1 MHLTH
6 YPTQG
11 GLHMTNNTNPYNI
24 IPRTAKEMEEIVIM
38 IRLHLYNEGLSCG
51 AKAIRQQ
58 LEDAC
63 ETPIPSLST
72 INRILHRNSL
82 THGRTGH
89 YD

>member
-1 MHLTH
+1 
-6 YPTQG
+6 
-11 GLHMTNNTNPYNI
+11 MTNNNHPFNR
-24 IPRTAKEMEEIVIM
+24 IPRTAAEMEEIVIM
-38 IRLHLYNEGLSCG
+38 IRLQLYNRGLPCG

-63 ETPIPSLST
+63 ETPLPSLST
-72 INRILHRNSL
+72 VNRMLRRNAL

>member
-1 MHLTH
+1 
-6 YPTQG
+6 
-11 GLHMTNNTNPYNI
+11 
-24 IPRTAKEMEEIVIM
+24 MEEIVIM
-38 IRLHLYNEGLSCG
+38 IRLYLHHRGLPCG

-58 LEDAC
+58 LEDEG
-63 ETPIPSLST
+63 ETEIPSLST

>member
-1 MHLTH
+1 
-6 YPTQG
+6 
-11 GLHMTNNTNPYNI
+11 MTNNTNHYNL

-38 IRLHLYNEGLSCG
+38 IRLHLYNRGLPCG

-58 LEDAC
+58 LQDDGEA
-63 ETPIPSLST
+63 PIPSVST
-72 INRILHRNSL
+72 INRILRQNSL

>member
-1 MHLTH
+1 
-6 YPTQG
+6 
-11 GLHMTNNTNPYNI
+11 MTNNTNPNNL

-38 IRLHLYNEGLSCG
+38 IRLYLYNRGLPCG

-58 LEDAC
+58 LQDDG
-63 ETPIPSLST
+63 ETSIPSLST
-72 INRILHRNSL
+72 INRILRQNSL

>member
-1 MHLTH
+1 MA
-6 YPTQG
+6 
-11 GLHMTNNTNPYNI
+11 NNTNPYNI

-38 IRLHLYNEGLSCG
+38 IRLHLYNRGLPCG

-58 LEDAC
+58 LEDDDE
-63 ETPIPSLST
+63 ETPLPSLSM
-72 INRILHRNSL
+72 INRILRRNSL

>member
-1 MHLTH
+1 
-6 YPTQG
+6 
-11 GLHMTNNTNPYNI
+11 MTNNTNAYNL

-38 IRLHLYNEGLSCG
+38 IRLHLYNRGLPCG

-58 LEDAC
+58 LQDDGQA
-63 ETPIPSLST
+63 PIPSVSK
-72 INRILHRNSL
+72 INRILRQNSL